1 MRRTDMAV
9 RIAVVVAPMGL
20 LTGCL
25 FGSEPRA
32 DGPDE
37 AATREVEPFEGLAGG
52 DILGRALAATSALE
66 SVHASGATELTKSGA
81 PLEVD
86 IAMDRKG
93 RCAGSLSVAGEGRA
107 ELVNTGDALYT
118 RFDETF
124 IREMDDAPDEDLES
138 AVALLADR
146 WLTGA
151 FLDGMED
158 AMKEMCDLDGLVPE
172 EVDERVAATR
182 AGTATLAGQPA
193 IRVDLSDDGAERR
206 LYVATD
212 GEPWLLRVED
222 RSEAEP
228 TKIDF
233 TDHNAPVSAEKPEG
247 YVLDL
252 SEL

>member
-9 RIAVVVAPMGL
+9 RIAVAVAPMGL

-25 FGSEPRA
+25 SESEPRA

-37 AATREVEPFEGLAGG
+37 AATREVEPFEGLTGG

-66 SVHASGATELTKSGA
+66 SVHASGATELTESGA

-86 IAMDRKG
+86 IAVDRKG

-107 ELVNTGDALYT
+107 ELVNTGDAFYT

-124 IREMDDAPDEDLES
+124 IREMEDAPDEES

-151 FLDGMED
+151 FMDGMED
-158 AMKEMCDLDGLVPE
+158 AMKEMCDLDSLVPE

-193 IRVDLSDDGAERR
+193 IRVDLSDDGAELR

-228 TKIDF
+228 TTIDF

-252 SEL
+252 SDL